1 MSIRPTA
8 ILRHA
13 ALAALVATSTVAASG
28 EVLAQRGPS
37 QQAPVQQPSIQQ
49 GPIQQGP
56 TIAAIVNE
64 QLISTYDLQA
74 RLRLALFSA
83 NLPDTQESR
92 QRLLP
97 QVLRQLV
104 DEQLQ
109 MQEAQ
114 RLGLTVSEKELA
126 DAQATIERQNN
137 LPPGGLPQHLA
148 QGGVPFETL
157 RAQLRASIAWGKIVR
172 RQIRPQVE
180 VGEEEVD
187 DYLRDLRARGG
198 RTEYDAAEIFL
209 SAEVFD
215 SVEAARQAAERLAI
229 QARGGAAFG
238 ALAQQFSQ
246 APSAANGGALGKVQ
260 EGQLDPRLEAALATM
275 QPGQISDPVPVENGF
290 YILQLNEKR
299 RIEHGAGGPETVSLR
314 RVFLPVAPG
323 AAAEVVAEQEAAASR
338 ISNTARSCADME
350 RLGREA
356 GSRGNMNPG
365 PIPLSELPQ
374 QLRDIVAPLPLNR
387 PTPPLRLD
395 DGFLVMMVCARS
407 VGDTAGLPSRDEVM
421 QSLGMQRID
430 MMARRYLRDLRRSA
444 FIDVR
449 L

>member
-1 MSIRPTA
+1 MSFRSTA
-8 ILRHA
+8 ILRLA
-13 ALAALVATSTVAASG
+13 ALAALAAGPLATAPHGAS
-28 EVLAQRGPS
+28 AQQGTQQQGMP
-37 QQAPVQQPSIQQ
+37 QQAIPQQ
-49 GPIQQGP
+49 GPS
-56 TIAAIVNE
+56 IAAVVND

-74 RLRLALFSA
+74 RLRLALFSS
-83 NLPDTQESR
+83 NLPDTQENR

-104 DEQLQ
+104 DERLQL
-109 MQEAQ
+109 QEAQ
-114 RLGLTVSEKELA
+114 RLGQTVSDKELS

-137 LPPGGLPQHLA
+137 LPPGTLPQHMA
-148 QGGVPFETL
+148 QGGVPFDTL
-157 RAQLRASIAWGKIVR
+157 RDQLRASISWGKIVR

-198 RTEYDAAEIFL
+198 RTEYDASEIFL

-215 SVEAARQAAERLAI
+215 SVQAASQAADRLAQ

-246 APSAANGGALGKVQ
+246 APSAGNSGALGKVQ

-275 QPGQISDPVPVENGF
+275 QPGEISDPIPVENGF
-290 YILQLNEKR
+290 YILQLNGKQ
-299 RIEHGAGGPETVSLR
+299 RIELGGGGQETLSILR
-314 RVFLPVAPG
+314 IFLPVTPG
-323 AAAEVVAEQEAAASR
+323 APADVVAAQEEAASR
-338 ISNTARSCADME
+338 ISNTAKSCADME
-350 RLGREA
+350 RLGAEA
-356 GSRGNMNPG
+356 GSRGRADPG
-365 PIPLSELPQ
+365 PVRLADLPEK
-374 QLRDIVAPLPLNR
+374 LRAIVAPLPLNR

-395 DGFLVMMVCARS
+395 DGFMIVMVCARN
-407 VGDTAGLPSRDEVM
+407 VADTAGLPAREEVM
-421 QSLGMQRID
+421 QSLGMQRVD
-430 MMARRYLRDLRRSA
+430 MMARRYLRDLRRAA

>member
-1 MSIRPTA
+1 MSFRPTA

-13 ALAALVATSTVAASG
+13 ALVALVATSAAAPG
-28 EVLAQRGPS
+28 EVFAQQPPL
-37 QQAPVQQPSIQQ
+37 QQAPIPQ

-56 TIAAIVNE
+56 TIAAVVNE

-74 RLRLALFSA
+74 RLQLALFSA

-137 LPPGGLPQHLA
+137 LPAGALPQHLA
-148 QGGVPFETL
+148 QGGVPIETL
-157 RAQLRASIAWGKIVR
+157 RAQLRGSIAWGKIVR

-215 SVEAARQAAERLAI
+215 SVQAARQAAERLAV
-229 QARGGAAFG
+229 QARSGAAFG

-260 EGQLDPRLEAALATM
+260 EGQLDPRIEAALATM
-275 QPGQISDPVPVENGF
+275 QPGQISDPVAVENGF

-299 RIEHGAGGPETVSLR
+299 RIEHGTGGQEMVSMR
-314 RVFLPVAPG
+314 RVFLPLAPD
-323 AAAEVVAEQEAAASR
+323 AAADIAAERETAASR

-350 RLGREA
+350 RLGLEA
-356 GSRGNMNPG
+356 GSRGSMDPG
-365 PIPLSELPQ
+365 PVALSDLPQ
-374 QLRDIVAPLPLNR
+374 QLRDIVAPLPINR
-387 PTPPLRLD
+387 PTPPLRVD

-407 VGDTAGLPSRDEVM
+407 VGDTAGLPSRDEIM

-430 MMARRYLRDLRRSA
+430 MMARRYLRDLRRAA

>member
-1 MSIRPTA
+1 MSFRPTV
-8 ILRHA
+8 LRR
-13 ALAALVATSTVAASG
+13 LAAFALLVACATGIAVPAS
-28 EVLAQRGPS
+28 A
-37 QQAPVQQPSIQQ
+37 QQ
-49 GPIQQGP
+49 GPS
-56 TIAAIVNE
+56 IAAVVNE

-74 RLRLALFSA
+74 RLRLALLSA
-83 NLPDTQESR
+83 NLPDTQENR

-104 DEQLQ
+104 DERLQ

-114 RLGLTVSEKELA
+114 RLGITVTDQEVAE
-126 DAQATIERQNN
+126 AQATVERQNN
-137 LPPGGLPQHLA
+137 LPAGGLQAHMA
-148 QGGVPFETL
+148 QNGVPFETL
-157 RAQLRASIAWGKIVR
+157 AAQLRASIAWGKIVR

-198 RTEYDAAEIFL
+198 RTEYDASEIFL

-215 SVEAARQAAERLAI
+215 SVEAARQAAERLAQ
-229 QARGGAAFG
+229 QARTGAAFE

-275 QPGQISDPVPVENGF
+275 QPRQISDPIPVENGF
-290 YILQLNEKR
+290 YILRLNGRE
-299 RIEHGAGGPETVSLR
+299 RIEHAGGAQETVSMR

-323 AAAEVVAEQEAAASR
+323 TPESEVAAREQAAST
-338 ISNTARSCADME
+338 ISNTATSCADME

-356 GSRGNMNPG
+356 GSRGAINPG
-365 PIPLSELPQ
+365 PIRLADLPE
-374 QLRDIVAPLPLNR
+374 RMREIVAPLPLNR

-395 DGFLVMMVCARS
+395 EGFLVLMVCERS
-407 VGDTAGLPSRDEVM
+407 MADTAGLPTRGEVM
-421 QSLGMQRID
+421 NTLGLQRVD
-430 MMARRYLRDLRRSA
+430 MMARRYLRDLRRAA